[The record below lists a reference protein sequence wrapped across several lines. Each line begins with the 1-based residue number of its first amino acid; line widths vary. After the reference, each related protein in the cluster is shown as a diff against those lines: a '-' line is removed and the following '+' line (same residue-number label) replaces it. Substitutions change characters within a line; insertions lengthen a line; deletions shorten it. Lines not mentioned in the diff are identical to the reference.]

1 MEGQSTVLIWKLGHE
16 FDVRWFD
23 VMCSGSDEDGGWTV
37 LGVRW
42 FDVMLSGSDEDD
54 GWTVLCGFM

>member
-1 MEGQSTVLIWKLGHE
+1 M
-16 FDVRWFD
+16 RN
-23 VMCSGSDEDGGWTV
+23 GSDEDGGWTV

-42 FDVMLSGSDEDD
+42 FDVMLSGSDQDD

>member
-1 MEGQSTVLIWKLGHE
+1 MEGQSTVLIWKLGRE

-37 LGVRW
+37 LGGL
-42 FDVMLSGSDEDD
+42 M
-54 GWTVLCGFM
+54 